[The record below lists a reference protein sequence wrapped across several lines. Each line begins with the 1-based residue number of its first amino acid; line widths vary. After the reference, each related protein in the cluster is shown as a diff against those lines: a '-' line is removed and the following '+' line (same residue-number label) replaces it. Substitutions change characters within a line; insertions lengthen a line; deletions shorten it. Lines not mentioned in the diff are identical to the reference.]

1 MLWDAIQLGMGEG
14 GVGVWN
20 AGMQQNGTRRKFL
33 LDRDGVGGY
42 DSVMIDRDD
51 ETKGAGKPEGWME
64 ACENAPLTPMR
75 VILKRRGYEPVRP
88 GEVAGGEVRGRV
100 WELVYALAGHRC
112 FLDYTDHMTDEA
124 FYAYLCE
131 WIDEDV
137 EDVPLRYGVNLHQ
150 DCSAELDEDLE
161 DEMDDENWDPF
172 AAELGRSGDEAA
184 DRDRF
189 MPQPA
194 WPAPAAGEGDEDS
207 EDEGMGAGAEEVERG
222 LPTMEIPRPG
232 SAGERGCGAVL
243 WELLHHLAIR
253 GWFVTGTNHLRDEEL
268 YGVLWREV
276 LGGEGKLP
284 RTRHGKRYRLV
295 RLGGEGQ
302 GEVVVRRDWRL
313 PRPPY

>member
-1 MLWDAIQLGMGEG
+1 M
-14 GVGVWN
+14 
-20 AGMQQNGTRRKFL
+20 R
-33 LDRDGVGGY
+33 GY
-42 DSVMIDRDD
+42 DSGMIDRDD
-51 ETKGAGKPEGWME
+51 ETRGTGEQAGWVE

-75 VILKRRGYEPVRP
+75 EILKRRGYEPVKP
-88 GEVAGGEVRGRV
+88 EEVEGGEVRGRV

-112 FLDYTDHMTDEA
+112 FLDYTDHMADEA
-124 FYAYLCE
+124 FYAYLYG
-131 WIDEDV
+131 WIDEEV
-137 EDVPLRYGVNLHQ
+137 EDVPLRFGVNLHQ
-150 DCSAELDEDLE
+150 DCSADIDEDL
-161 DEMDDENWDPF
+161 DEMDEENWDPL
-172 AAELGRSGDEAA
+172 AAELGRSGEEAA

-194 WPAPAAGEGDEDS
+194 WPAPAAGEGDEDGEG

-222 LPTMEIPRPG
+222 LPAMEIPAPV
-232 SAGERGCGAVL
+232 SVGERGCGAVL

-253 GWFVTGTNHLRDEEL
+253 GWFVTGTDHLRDEEL

-295 RLGGEGQ
+295 RLGGDG
-302 GEVVVRRDWRL
+302 GGGVVVRRDWRL